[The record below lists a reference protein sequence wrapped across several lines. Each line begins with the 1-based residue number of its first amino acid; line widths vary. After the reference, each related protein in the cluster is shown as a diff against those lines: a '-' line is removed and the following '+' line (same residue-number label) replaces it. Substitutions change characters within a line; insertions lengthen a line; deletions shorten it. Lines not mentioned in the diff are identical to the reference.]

1 MLSDPIAALATPPGR
16 SAVAVVRLSGTG
28 AFEIARRVVPALQL
42 DPPRTARLA
51 RFVASDG
58 TPIDRGLYL
67 VFPGPASYT
76 GEDLVEF
83 TCHGGLVIPAQLLD
97 ALYAAGARP
106 AFAGEFTRRAV
117 LNGKMDLVQAEAV
130 GDLVDATAPA
140 QARAAL
146 NQAEGGL
153 SRRIAA
159 LRESLLQLEAQ
170 LAYEVDF
177 PEEDDGP
184 VPRDRLQ
191 ASLAEVADQVDRLLA
206 SAPAGERLR
215 EGALVVLAGAPNAG
229 KSSLFN
235 ALLGHQRAIVTELA
249 GTTRDAIEAHT
260 DFLGWPIRLID
271 TAGLGDSAARLDVL
285 GMEVSRR
292 YVEAADLV
300 IHCVEAG
307 TTTDRTVRTDK
318 TDRGDAAHPSVLTDL
333 SVLTVLVRT
342 KSDLGAPSG
351 PGIPVSVVTGEGID
365 QLRRTAGERLF
376 GARLPLADLEPLLTR
391 GRHREALRRAR
402 EALSAVRPH
411 LEPGGDAVLAAHHVR
426 EATHALDL
434 LVGTVDIE
442 EILDRLFAGFCVG
455 K

>member
-16 SAVAVVRLSGTG
+16 SALAVLRLSGNG
-28 AFEIARRVVPALQL
+28 AFDIARRVAPSFRAEPA
-42 DPPRTARLA
+42 RTARLA

-58 TPIDRGLYL
+58 TAIDRGLYL
-67 VFPGPASYT
+67 AFPAPASYT
-76 GEDLVEF
+76 GEDMVEF
-83 TCHGGLVIPAQLLD
+83 TCHGGLVTPLQLLE
-97 ALYAAGARP
+97 ALFAAGARP

-117 LNGKMDLVQAEAV
+117 LNGRMDLVQAEGV
-130 GDLVDATAPA
+130 GDLIEATAPA

-146 NQAEGGL
+146 HQVEGGL
-153 SRRIAA
+153 SRRIAV
-159 LRESLLQLEAQ
+159 LRESLLQLEAL
-170 LAYEVDF
+170 LAYDVDF

-184 VPRDRLQ
+184 VARDRLLS
-191 ASLAEVADQVDRLLA
+191 ALADVADQVDRLLA

-260 DFLGWPIRLID
+260 DFMGWPIRLVD
-271 TAGLGDSAARLDVL
+271 TAGIGDSAARLDVL

-307 TTTDRTVRTDK
+307 GQAGSKGTDDVF
-318 TDRGDAAHPSVLTDL
+318 DL
-333 SVLTVLVRT
+333 SDLSDVCVLVRT
-342 KSDLGAPSG
+342 KTDLGRPSG
-351 PGIPVSVVTGEGID
+351 PGIPISVVTGEGID
-365 QLRRTAGERLF
+365 QLRREAGERLF
-376 GARLPLADLEPLLTR
+376 GARLPLADLEPALTR
-391 GRHREALRRAR
+391 GRHREALTRAR
-402 EALSAVRPH
+402 LALAQVRPH
-411 LEPGGDAVLAAHHVR
+411 LEPGGDAVLAAHHVKS
-426 EATHALDL
+426 ATHALDV

>member
-16 SAVAVVRLSGTG
+16 SALAVLRLSGNG
-28 AFEIARRVVPALQL
+28 AFDIARRVAPSFRAEPA
-42 DPPRTARLA
+42 RTARLA

-58 TPIDRGLYL
+58 TAIDRGLYL
-67 VFPGPASYT
+67 AFPAPASYT
-76 GEDLVEF
+76 GEDMVEF
-83 TCHGGLVIPAQLLD
+83 TCHGGLVTPLQLLE
-97 ALYAAGARP
+97 ALFAAGARP

-117 LNGKMDLVQAEAV
+117 LNGRMDLVQAKGV
-130 GDLVDATAPA
+130 GDLIEATAPA

-146 NQAEGGL
+146 HQVEGGL
-153 SRRIAA
+153 SRRIAV
-159 LRESLLQLEAQ
+159 LRESLLQLEAL
-170 LAYEVDF
+170 LAYDVDF

-184 VPRDRLQ
+184 VARDRLLS
-191 ASLAEVADQVDRLLA
+191 ALADVADQVDRLLA
-206 SAPAGERLR
+206 SAPTGERLR

-260 DFLGWPIRLID
+260 DFMGWPIRLVD

-307 TTTDRTVRTDK
+307 GQADRRTDGQ
-318 TDRGDAAHPSVLTDL
+318 TDAGSEHDVSDL
-333 SVLTVLVRT
+333 SDVCVLVRT
-342 KSDLGAPSG
+342 KTDLGRPSG
-351 PGIPVSVVTGEGID
+351 PGIPISVVTGEGID
-365 QLRRTAGERLF
+365 QLRREAGERLF
-376 GARLPLADLEPLLTR
+376 GARLPLADLEPALTR
-391 GRHREALRRAR
+391 GRHREALTRAR
-402 EALSAVRPH
+402 LALSQVRPH

-426 EATHALDL
+426 SATHALDV